1 MATVKGVTVYA
12 NRDYD
17 GNPVTLATG
26 KYDFHQIADQ
36 LKIND
41 TISSIKIP
49 PGYTVTVWEH
59 NFSGKTTTF
68 SADTPYVGDEFSKII
83 SSVEI
88 KYVPPKVEE
97 SNNFFGV
104 MKFDGGVITTPG
116 KSLMNDMTAFTLE
129 GWFKV
134 STATNSLSLFG
145 QNDVTE
151 FAVNNQ
157 KLGLWFF
164 SKHYNSKWTSV
175 YSTEPVSPLKWYHAA
190 VVGDENSVRVYRDGQ
205 LVASLDDAIKRY
217 GANSNP
223 FTIGAGL
230 YCGGKDTPFY
240 GFITEVRLW
249 KVARSQ
255 AEIQATMKQRLT
267 GTEANLI
274 ACFPLNEV
282 KVEGSTKQALEL
294 VSGNHGIVDGPVDV
308 QDETVPLVL

>member
-1 MATVKGVTVYA
+1 MSAIDSVVIVYT
-12 NRDYD
+12 NRDFN
-17 GNPVTLATG
+17 GNPITLARG
-26 KYDFHQIADQ
+26 RHDYYKIADQ

-41 TISSIKIP
+41 AIKSIKIP

-59 NFSGKTTTF
+59 NRQGKTTTF
-68 SADTPYVGDEFSKII
+68 KADTPYVGDEFSNII
-83 SSVEI
+83 SSVEVLYDKKLKI
-88 KYVPPKVEE
+88 
-97 SNNFFGV
+97 FFGV
-104 MKFDGGVITTPG
+104 TKFDGGVITTP